1 MKVHRLSLTKPN
13 FSWVAGDQKEQ
24 EPLICEAFLKI
35 QMPEYD
41 GNVTFEIPEVDP
53 PDVII
58 KLSNGKTLA
67 AEVTEYVP
75 YERRTSAQADRLLK
89 ALRKILAKWK
99 ICPCTPCNVVLGFK
113 PELKRNISQ
122 RRLLNQADELALKI
136 KEFFETND
144 VSNETRILKIFE
156 GDVSVTFI
164 PALGNFRTHPGNYNN
179 NLSVTCWDGILLERE
194 PNDIKKIISQ
204 KDEKLRRALSEK
216 GEQCRT
222 DVLIIWTTI
231 PVVEELFD
239 INMEEPPISEYSG
252 IYYLFIN
259 NVIGK
264 EEGYYIAGV
273 ETIKETSKE
282 RAFFA

>member
-1 MKVHRLSLTKPN
+1 MKIHQLSLTKPN
-13 FSWVAGDQKEQ
+13 FSWVAGDQQEQ
-24 EPLICEAFLKI
+24 ERLICEAFLKI
-35 QMPEYD
+35 QIPGYD
-41 GNVTFEIPEVDP
+41 GNVTFERPKVDP

-75 YERRTSAQADRLLK
+75 YERRTHAQANSLLN
-89 ALRKILAKWK
+89 ALRKILAEWK
-99 ICPCTPCNVVLGFK
+99 VCPSTPCNVVLGFK
-113 PELKRNISQ
+113 PELKSSISQ
-122 RRLLNQADELALKI
+122 RRLLNEAEQIALKV

-144 VSNETRILKIFE
+144 ISNEKRVLKIFE

-179 NLSVTCWDGILLERE
+179 NLYVACWDGILLERE
-194 PNDIKKIISQ
+194 PNDIKEIISH
-204 KDEKLRRALSEK
+204 KDEKLRKALSEK

-231 PVVEELFD
+231 PIVEELFD
-239 INMEEPPISEYSG
+239 INMEEPSISEYSG

-273 ETIKETSKE
+273 ETIRESSKE
-282 RAFFA
+282 RSFFA